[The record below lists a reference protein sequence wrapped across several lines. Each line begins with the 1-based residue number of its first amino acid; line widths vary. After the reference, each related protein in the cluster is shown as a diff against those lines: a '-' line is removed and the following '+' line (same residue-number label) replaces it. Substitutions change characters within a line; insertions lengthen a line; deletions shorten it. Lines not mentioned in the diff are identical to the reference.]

1 MKLFKKLAAAA
12 LAAVLALS
20 MVGCGNASGVNSTK
34 QFILNLMSDAAVMTD
49 TECHNTPELDGI
61 AQKLLTEA
69 NAAYQDKTQ
78 TDKTVG
84 ALMQAATEKEGVLKE
99 NTGYDISFV
108 EDYKFKCSIIPEAQ
122 KQEMLMRMMD
132 TIYVN
137 SGVDRDATKRDVGV
151 AVGKI
156 GVRKARPSTDA
167 RPAVRRASP
176 VLPPPQAAPSCRSIP
191 NTDAK
196 CPSPSHASARVTASV
211 APGASASVRPT
222 PLQALPSTCT
232 ASWRSVA
239 RAARSACQPVPWTRS
254 TWSKTE
260 GRGRWRMRTGREST
274 IGMPQPAASA
284 SRLRTAPDS
293 THSESLRLKRPPAAP
308 PRLSRTSWLE
318 PAVQTPATTEED

>member
-137 SGVDRDATKRDVGV
+137 SGVDRDATKLDVGV

-156 GVRKARPSTDA
+156 AD
-167 RPAVRRASP
+167 
-176 VLPPPQAAPSCRSIP
+176 
-191 NTDAK
+191 
-196 CPSPSHASARVTASV
+196 
-211 APGASASVRPT
+211 
-222 PLQALPSTCT
+222 
-232 ASWRSVA
+232 
-239 RAARSACQPVPWTRS
+239 
-254 TWSKTE
+254 KTYVVVVE
-260 GRGRWRMRTGREST
+260 TET
-274 IGMPQPAASA
+274 
-284 SRLRTAPDS
+284 
-293 THSESLRLKRPPAAP
+293 PAAP
-308 PRLSRTSWLE
+308 D
-318 PAVQTPATTEED
+318 TTTKN